1 MAQQGNGR
9 MNAYHCLAN
18 KSKDSQKGDGLRPE
32 VHHADLIMAEHCIEE
47 SGKGGNQTRPQGI
60 GEEPDLHDDPI
71 KGGMG
76 RRPDWGPAALVEDGR
91 KSRTDLLQGFG
102 VEYD

>member
-1 MAQQGNGR
+1 

-18 KSKDSQKGDGLRPE
+18 KGEDNQEGNRLRPE
-32 VHHADLIMAEHCIEE
+32 VHHVDLIMGVHHIEE

-60 GEEPDLHDDPI
+60 GEEPDLPDNPI

-76 RRPDWGPAALVEDGR
+76 RRPDRGPAALVEDGC
-91 KSRTDLLQGFG
+91 KSRADLVLGFG